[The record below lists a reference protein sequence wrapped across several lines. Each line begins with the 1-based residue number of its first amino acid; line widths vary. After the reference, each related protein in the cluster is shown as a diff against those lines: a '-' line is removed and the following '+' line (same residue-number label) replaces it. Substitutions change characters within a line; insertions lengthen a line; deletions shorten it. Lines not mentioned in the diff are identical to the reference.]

1 MTKKRDVQL
10 IDIIDNTTNEVVKTI
25 ETTATGSNYDAFLRG
40 LARKVDTDRF
50 YFVER
55 E

>member
-1 MTKKRDVQL
+1 MTKRDVQR
-10 IDIIDNTTNEVVKTI
+10 IDIIDNKTNQVVDTI
-25 ETTATGSNYDAFLRG
+25 ETTAKGSKYDAFLRG